1 MYEVEK
7 TISFN
12 DEFLQKLA
20 GLGKLQSEKIFTDS
34 YWDTRDYQLIKKSF
48 WLRERDGKWELKIY
62 ASDGN
67 GMGMSEEITDSLR
80 ITELLDLPAGDVRS
94 GLEKGGYRPF
104 CELSSTRKRYSVN
117 GMSVDLDSVK
127 GESFDYQIGEV
138 EMEVARQDEMPQA
151 AAKIA
156 QFVWQNGL
164 SEVKTRGKVLEYLW
178 QVKPEVYRMLVEKG
192 VIEDG

>member
-1 MYEVEK
+1 MYEVER
-7 TISFN
+7 TILFDESFPARLS
-12 DEFLQKLA
+12 ELGGLA
-20 GLGKLQSEKIFTDS
+20 SEKTFTDS
-34 YWDTRDYQLIKKSF
+34 FWDTEDYQFITKSW

-62 ASDGN
+62 GSDGN
-67 GMGMSEEITDSLR
+67 GMGMSEEVTDDLR
-80 ITELLDLPAGDVRS
+80 ITKLLGLPNGAVKS
-94 GLEKGGYRPF
+94 ALERAGYRPF

-138 EMEVARQDEMPQA
+138 EMEVEHPDETPQA

-164 SEVKTRGKVLEYLW
+164 SEVRTRGKVLEYLW
-178 QVKPEVYRMLVEKG
+178 QVKPEVYRM
-192 VIEDG
+192 